1 MGPYQ
6 GTRSPAFIGSTVFGF
21 SKSRWTTS
29 LRPTMGPYQGTRS
42 PAFTGTTNTR
52 VWTSDTQLPIG
63 KNDIVMRS
71 DSSLKSIIRNGLND
85 GVLTLREGLKR
96 TNTRLRNQAN
106 SGLRSSVTSLW
117 TGLKNGV
124 KNGLQLGTRT
134 LKRAFTPRVTIRR
147 PLISGNVVGD
157 QEVQFTE
164 QLDTTPLL
172 LLRYCALMKLIKLGR
187 YKKNF
192 LKNLIRYNFF
202 TAFRCC
208 SPAWGPSW
216 ASSQHR

>member
-1 MGPYQ
+1 M
-6 GTRSPAFIGSTVFGF
+6 
-21 SKSRWTTS
+21 
-29 LRPTMGPYQGTRS
+29 RPTMGPYQGTRS
-42 PAFTGTTNTR
+42 PAFTR
-52 VWTSDTQLPIG
+52 VWTNDTQLPIG
-63 KNDIVMRS
+63 KSDIVMRS

-172 LLRYCALMKLIKLGR
+172 LLRYCTLKKSIKLKR
-187 YKKNF
+187 YKTFFKTMIKLRRYKNF
-192 LKNLIRYNFF
+192 SSIPLLF
-202 TAFRCC
+202 TGLGAIMGQLTTQVQ
-208 SPAWGPSW
+208 SKV
-216 ASSQHR
+216 